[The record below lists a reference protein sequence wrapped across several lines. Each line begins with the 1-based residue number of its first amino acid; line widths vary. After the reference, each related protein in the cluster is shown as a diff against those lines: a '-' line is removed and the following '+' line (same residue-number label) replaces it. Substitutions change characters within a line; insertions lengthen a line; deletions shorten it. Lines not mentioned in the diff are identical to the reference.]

1 MTDQLADAIRKS
13 IRKGRLCEGDV
24 LPPVKEIARLSG
36 ACEMVVRGAIR
47 RLASEGLVRSRRHVG
62 CIVCPSAANTWR
74 GYVLIVS
81 KQMGT
86 YHYDTQSAIL
96 RDRLSRA
103 GFFVSQSFVFWREG
117 CPDFSQLDEALTHP
131 LSLVIVLTQ
140 GWGIAEHVRQKG
152 VRLLVASEMVQG
164 KSESLIGEVVGRCLK
179 AGVKRVGYL
188 CMCRNPNAAT
198 DALMAAGLRLEYL
211 YLHPNESN
219 NGVEEA
225 ELGALRL
232 FEKRLAKGKDRLPD
246 LIYSVDDY
254 LTRGMLTAFAHH
266 GVRVPEDVRVVTF
279 ANRGN
284 GPWYFKSLARIEV
297 DPMFLGEKLAD
308 RAIRMLDGKP
318 PLAPIAYPAK
328 YIDGETF
335 P

>member
-1 MTDQLADAIRKS
+1 MTDQLADAIRKA

-47 RLASEGLVRSRRHVG
+47 RLTSEGLVRSRRHVG
-62 CIVCPSAANTWR
+62 CIVCPSAASTWR

-86 YHYDTQSAIL
+86 YHYNTQAAIL

-103 GFFVSQSFVFWREG
+103 GFFVSQSFVFWRDG
-117 CPDFSQLDEALTHP
+117 KPDFSQLDEALTHP

-152 VRLLVASEMVQG
+152 VRLMVALEMVQG
-164 KSESLIGEVVGRCLK
+164 KSESLVGEVVERSLK

-198 DALMAAGLRLEYL
+198 DALMAAGLRLEYF

-225 ELGALRL
+225 ELGAFRL
-232 FEKRLAKGKDRLPD
+232 FEKRLAKGKKILPD

>member
-1 MTDQLADAIRKS
+1 MNICLEKQL
-13 IRKGRLCEGDV
+13 
-24 LPPVKEIARLSG
+24 
-36 ACEMVVRGAIR
+36 
-47 RLASEGLVRSRRHVG
+47 GLVTEVFHEENLK
-62 CIVCPSAANTWR
+62 NTITAVR
-74 GYVLIVS
+74 
-81 KQMGT
+81 M
-86 YHYDTQSAIL
+86 A
-96 RDRLSRA
+96 
-103 GFFVSQSFVFWREG
+103 
-117 CPDFSQLDEALTHP
+117 HP
-131 LSLVIVLTQ
+131 Y
-140 GWGIAEHVRQKG
+140 G
-152 VRLLVASEMVQG
+152 
-164 KSESLIGEVVGRCLK
+164 
-179 AGVKRVGYL
+179 AGV
-188 CMCRNPNAAT
+188 
-198 DALMAAGLRLEYL
+198 
-211 YLHPNESN
+211 
-219 NGVEEA
+219 EA

-232 FEKRLAKGKDRLPD
+232 FEKRLPKGKKVLPD
-246 LIYSVDDY
+246 LIYSADDY